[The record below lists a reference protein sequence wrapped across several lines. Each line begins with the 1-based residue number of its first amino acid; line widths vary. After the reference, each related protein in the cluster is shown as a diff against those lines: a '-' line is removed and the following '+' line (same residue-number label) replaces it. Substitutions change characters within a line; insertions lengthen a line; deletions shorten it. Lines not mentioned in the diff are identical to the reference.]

1 MNRRPSPKP
10 DLDPRDAEI
19 AQLRATLAQVLTL
32 CQDTFKVARH
42 NRPLVDFILD
52 VRNRIAPRV
61 GRR

>member
-1 MNRRPSPKP
+1 MRAAP

-19 AQLRATLAQVLTL
+19 AQLKATLGQVLNL
-32 CQDTFKVARH
+32 CHDTFRVARH

-61 GRR
+61 GRS